1 MEVQDVPEKASYDGV
16 RVEVIYKKVKQK
28 LDNAGQV
35 RFLSTGTEIIKKFLV
50 FNVFED
56 VILIL
61 RTYLQNYLV

>member
-1 MEVQDVPEKASYDGV
+1 MQDVPEKASYDVV
-16 RVEVIYKKVKQK
+16 RVEVVYKKVKQK

>member
-35 RFLSTGTEIIKKFLV
+35 RFLSTGTEIIKNFL
-50 FNVFED
+50 
-56 VILIL
+56 
-61 RTYLQNYLV
+61 YLTCLEMLS